1 MNNKKE
7 IFLTREGLKKL
18 KEEIKYLE
26 RTKRKEIQEDISRPL
41 EHGDITENAEYNI
54 ALEAQRMN
62 EINIARLKQKLSQA
76 KVVEENRCSGEIG
89 IGTTLK
95 LKNLDSGK
103 ELEYVFVPEDQIDF
117 NQHKISLNSLI
128 GQAFL
133 GHQEGEEVEIEVPIG
148 ILKYKILK
156 ILNEGQ

>member
-1 MNNKKE
+1 MNNQE
-7 IFLTREGLKKL
+7 IFLTKEGLKNL

-26 RTKRKEIQEDISRPL
+26 EIKRKEIQNEISQAL
-41 EHGDITENAEYNI
+41 EYGDITENAKYNI

-62 EINIARLKQKLSQA
+62 EINIVRLKQKLSRV
-76 KVVEENRCSGEIG
+76 KVVKEDSYSEGIG

-103 ELEYVFVPEDQIDF
+103 KLEYIFVPDDQIDF
-117 NQHKISLNSLI
+117 NQHKISINSPL

-133 GHQEGEEVEIEVPIG
+133 GYQEGEEIEIEVPIG
-148 ILKYKILK
+148 MLRYKILK
-156 ILNEGQ
+156 ILK

>member
-1 MNNKKE
+1 MNNQE
-7 IFLTREGLKKL
+7 IFLTKEGLKNL

-26 RTKRKEIQEDISRPL
+26 EIKRKEIQNEISQAL
-41 EHGDITENAEYNI
+41 KYGDITENAEYNI

-62 EINIARLKQKLSQA
+62 EINIVRLKQKLSRV
-76 KVVEENRCSGEIG
+76 KVVKEDSHSEGIG

-103 ELEYVFVPEDQIDF
+103 KLEYIFVPDDQIDF
-117 NQHKISLNSLI
+117 NQHKISINSPL

-133 GHQEGEEVEIEVPIG
+133 GYQEGEEIEIEVPIG
-148 ILKYKILK
+148 MLRYKILK
-156 ILNEGQ
+156 ILK

>member
-1 MNNKKE
+1 MNNKE
-7 IFLTREGLKKL
+7 IFLTKEGLKNL

-26 RTKRKEIQEDISRPL
+26 EIKRKEIQNEISQAL
-41 EHGDITENAEYNI
+41 EYGDITENAEYNI

-62 EINIARLKQKLSQA
+62 EINIVRLKQKLSRV
-76 KVVEENRCSGEIG
+76 KVVKEDSYSAGIS

-103 ELEYVFVPEDQIDF
+103 KLEYIFVPDDQIDF
-117 NQHKISLNSLI
+117 NQHKISINSPL

-133 GHQEGEEVEIEVPIG
+133 GYQEGEEIEIEVPIG
-148 ILKYKILK
+148 MLRYKILK
-156 ILNEGQ
+156 ILK

>member
-1 MNNKKE
+1 MNNKE
-7 IFLTREGLKKL
+7 IFLTREGLKNL

-26 RTKRKEIQEDISRPL
+26 GVKRKEIQEDISRAL
-41 EHGDITENAEYNI
+41 KYGDITENTEYNI

-62 EINIARLKQKLSQA
+62 EINIVRLKQKLSQV
-76 KVVEENRCSGEIG
+76 KVVEENCFSEGIG

-95 LKNLDSGK
+95 LKNLDSGR
-103 ELEYVFVPEDQIDF
+103 ELEYIFIPEDQIDF
-117 NQHKISLNSLI
+117 TQHKISINSPI

-148 ILKYKILK
+148 ILRYKILK
-156 ILNEGQ
+156 ILK